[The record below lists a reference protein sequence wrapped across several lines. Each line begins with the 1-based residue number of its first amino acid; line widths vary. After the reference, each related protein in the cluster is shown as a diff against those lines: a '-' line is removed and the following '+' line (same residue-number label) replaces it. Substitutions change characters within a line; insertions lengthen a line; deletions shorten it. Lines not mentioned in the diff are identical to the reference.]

1 MKTTRRRLVSATLAA
16 TLAAPSVARAAT
28 VRRWRCATS
37 WPRNMAGPGVTAQ
50 RLARRIESMSQ
61 GELLIEVFGAGEIV
75 PALGV
80 FDAVSTGTVEM
91 GHSAALFWQGKMA
104 AAPIFT
110 TVPFGLGPT
119 EHASW
124 IDRGGQG
131 LWDALYEK
139 SGVRGLLAGNTGPSS
154 AGWFRREI
162 RSLQDVKGLR
172 IRATGL
178 GGELYQKLG
187 ATPIVTAPADT
198 YPALERG
205 VIDAAEFLAPAND
218 APLGL
223 QRVAPFLAFPGFNK
237 PNGASEALIGLKTWR
252 ELPPHLKAII
262 EAACRA
268 EHDIALS
275 EADAANGEALQA
287 LLGSGTQLV
296 TLPDDLL
303 DAARLASAGLLD
315 RIGGTDGLS
324 SQMVTSYRAALD
336 AGKAWRR
343 VRAISQ
349 YRLL

>member
-1 MKTTRRRLVSATLAA
+1 MNTTRRRLVSATLAA
-16 TLAAPSVARAAT
+16 TMAAPAIARAAT
-28 VRRWRCATS
+28 IRRWRCATS

-50 RLARRIESMSQ
+50 RLARRIEVMSQ
-61 GELLIEVFGAGEIV
+61 GELVIEMFGAGDIV

-91 GHSAALFWQGKMA
+91 GHTAALFWQGKMA

-119 EHASW
+119 GHAAW

-131 LWDALYEK
+131 LWDALYER

-162 RSLQDVKGLR
+162 KGLQDLKGLR

-187 ATPIVTAPADT
+187 ATAIVTAPADT

-237 PNGASEALIGLKTWR
+237 PNGGSEALIGLKSWH
-252 ELPPHLKAII
+252 ELPPHLKAIV

-268 EHDIALS
+268 EHDQALA
-275 EADAANGEALQA
+275 EAEAANGEALNT
-287 LLGSGTQLV
+287 LLGAGAQLM
-296 TLPDDLL
+296 TLPDDVL
-303 DAARLASAGLLD
+303 DAARLAAGELLA
-315 RIGGTDGLS
+315 RISGTDALS
-324 SQMVTSYRAALD
+324 SQIVASYRAALE